1 MKKPMQKIMKILEKN
16 RINIIILIIIILN
29 IYYYD
34 PNIKYAEELDIPAG
48 IGYDF
53 QTKIDDIR
61 YYKIP
66 ISTYI
71 FNPNGTT
78 TSTVHEGKGESLLK
92 TRQYRQRRSNRK
104 FLLGNEKVYLISEKS
119 AYDGINEFTNLL
131 FFNPLANSRAYTLV
145 CAGNPKDMLNHKI
158 QGYPNSADYI
168 YGLIQ
173 NSPQYN
179 FFPVKAYT
187 TNMNYYQLKTEGKNL
202 VLPYIEKTRNGIEIT
217 GMALFKGDKMERKID
232 VNEMQVLNRL
242 REDKTKGIISIEKD
256 YKNFAEMDCYIKRK
270 VECYK
275 EKGKYRFVIKLDIK
289 GDMINCKSCRD
300 ELCNQEGK
308 DGVVKKFEQ
317 KIYKESYKF
326 INKMQNEYKVD
337 ALNLGSVAAAKYG
350 RNTGV
355 DWNQIVSDSEI
366 ELDINMR
373 LIRGGRGTF

>member
-1 MKKPMQKIMKILEKN
+1 MKQLVQKLMKSLEKN
-16 RINIIILIIIILN
+16 RINIIIIIIITLN
-29 IYYYD
+29 IYYYN

-71 FNPNGTT
+71 FNSNGTT
-78 TSTVHEGKGESLLK
+78 TSTVHEGKGETLLK
-92 TRQYRQRRSNRK
+92 TRQYRQRKSNRK

-119 AYDGINEFTNLL
+119 AYDGINEITNLL
-131 FFNPLANSRAYTLV
+131 FFNPLANSQAVSLV
-145 CAGNPKDMLNHKI
+145 CAGNPKDMLNYKI

-187 TNMNYYQLKTEGKNL
+187 TNANYYHMKTEGKSL
-202 VLPYIEKTRNGIEIT
+202 VLPYIEATKDGIEIT

-242 REDKTKGIISIEKD
+242 REDKTKGIISIEKN

-289 GDMINCKSCRD
+289 GDMINCKSCKD

-308 DGVVKKFEQ
+308 DGVVKKFEE

-326 INKMQNEYKVD
+326 INKMQNEYKID
-337 ALNLGSVAAAKYG
+337 LLNLGSVAAAEYG
-350 RNTGV
+350 RHTGV
-355 DWNQIVSDSEI
+355 NWDDVVSNSEI
-366 ELDINMR
+366 EVDINMR
-373 LIRGGRGTF
+373 LIRGARGTF

>member
-1 MKKPMQKIMKILEKN
+1 MKQRVQKLTKSLEKN
-16 RINIIILIIIILN
+16 RINIIIIIIIILN
-29 IYYYD
+29 IYFYN

-78 TSTVHEGKGESLLK
+78 TSTVHEGKGETLLK
-92 TRQYRQRRSNRK
+92 TRQYRQRKSNRK

-119 AYDGINEFTNLL
+119 AYDGINEITNLL
-131 FFNPLANSRAYTLV
+131 FFNPLANSQAVSLV
-145 CAGNPKDMLNHKI
+145 CAGNPKDMLNYKI

-187 TNMNYYQLKTEGKNL
+187 TNVNYYQLKTEGKNL
-202 VLPYIEKTRNGIEIT
+202 VLPYIEATKDGIEIT
-217 GMALFKGDKMERKID
+217 GMTLFKGDKMERKID

-242 REDKTKGIISIEKD
+242 REDKTKGIISIEKS

-275 EKGKYRFVIKLDIK
+275 EKDKYKFVIKLDIK
-289 GDMINCKSCRD
+289 GDMINCKSCKD

-308 DGVVKKFEQ
+308 DVVVKKFEQ

-355 DWNQIVSDSEI
+355 NWDDVVSNSEI

-373 LIRGGRGTF
+373 LIRGARGTF